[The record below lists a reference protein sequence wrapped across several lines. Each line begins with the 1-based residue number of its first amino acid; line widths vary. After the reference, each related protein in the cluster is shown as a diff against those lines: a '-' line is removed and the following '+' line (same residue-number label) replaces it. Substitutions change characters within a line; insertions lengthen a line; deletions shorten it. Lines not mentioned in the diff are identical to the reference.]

1 MASVDIN
8 GITLTYESSGDPQGP
23 AVLLNM
29 GLALQLIAWPREF
42 VDGLVQRGYHV
53 IRYDNRDAGLSSHFD
68 HLGVP
73 NLWLAYLRHVF
84 GWAQRAPYTLNDMAG
99 DALGLL
105 DALGIAAAHI
115 VGVSM
120 GGMVSQIMA
129 AHYPA
134 RTLSLTS
141 IMSSSGRP
149 GLPGPSPAAR
159 RILLRRTPSAHHR
172 ARVVEQMVD
181 TFRTIGSPAFPMP
194 EDLLRQMAGE
204 AVARNVSG
212 DGVARQ
218 LVAIAA
224 SGDRSAMLR
233 EIACR
238 ALVIHGDADPLVP
251 CACGID
257 TARQIPGARLEVI
270 QGMGHDMPPALVGRL
285 LVLLD
290 QHLRGNMA
298 G

>member
-29 GLALQLIAWPREF
+29 GLALQLISWPREF

-73 NLWLAYLRHVF
+73 NLWLAYLRHLF
-84 GWAQRAPYTLNDMAG
+84 GWPQQAPYTLNDMAG

-105 DALGIAAAHI
+105 DALGVAAAHI

-129 AHYPA
+129 ARYPA

-204 AVARNVSG
+204 AVARSVNG

-224 SGDRSAMLR
+224 SGDRSALLR
-233 EIACR
+233 KIACP

-270 QGMGHDMPPALVGRL
+270 EGMGHDMPPALVGRL
-285 LVLLD
+285 LALLD
-290 QHLRGNMA
+290 QHLRGKM
-298 G
+298 GG

>member
-8 GITLTYESSGDPQGP
+8 GITITYESSGDPAGP

-29 GLALQLIAWPREF
+29 GLALQLISWPYEF
-42 VDGLVQRGYHV
+42 VEGLVQRGYHV

-68 HLGVP
+68 HLGAP
-73 NLWLAYLRHVF
+73 NLWLAYLRHLF
-84 GWAQRAPYTLNDMAG
+84 GWQQRAPYTLNDMAG
-99 DALGLL
+99 DAVGLL
-105 DALGIAAAHI
+105 DALGVATAHI

-129 AHYPA
+129 ARYPA

-149 GLPGPSPAAR
+149 GLPGPTPAAR

-194 EDLLRQMAGE
+194 DDLLRQMAGE

-224 SGDRSAMLR
+224 SGDRSALLR
-233 EIACR
+233 KIRCP

-257 TARQIPGARLEVI
+257 TARQIPGARLELI
-270 QGMGHDMPPALVGRL
+270 EGMGHDMPPAIVGRL
-285 LVLLD
+285 LTLLD
-290 QHLRGNMA
+290 QHLRSNMA

>member
-8 GITLTYESSGDPQGP
+8 GITITYESSGDPGGP

-29 GLALQLIAWPREF
+29 GLALQLISWPYEF
-42 VDGLVQRGYHV
+42 VDGLVQRGYRV
-53 IRYDNRDAGLSSHFD
+53 IRYDNRDAGLSSQFD
-68 HLGVP
+68 HLGAP

-84 GWAQRAPYTLNDMAG
+84 GWRQRAAYTLHDMAG
-99 DALGLL
+99 DAVGLL
-105 DALGIAAAHI
+105 DALGVAAAHI

-129 AHYPA
+129 ARYPDRA
-134 RTLSLTS
+134 LSLTS

-149 GLPGPSPAAR
+149 GLPGPTGAAR

-172 ARVVEQMVD
+172 SRVVEQMVD
-181 TFRTIGSPAFPMP
+181 TFRTIGSPAYPTP
-194 EDLLRQMAGE
+194 EALLRRMAGE
-204 AVARNVSG
+204 AVARNVNG
-212 DGVARQ
+212 GGVARQ

-224 SGDRSAMLR
+224 SGDRSALLR
-233 EIACR
+233 DIRCP

-257 TARQIPGARLEVI
+257 TARQIPGARLELI
-270 QGMGHDMPPALVGRL
+270 RGMGHDMPPALMGRL
-285 LVLLD
+285 LALLD

>member
-1 MASVDIN
+1 MASVDLN
-8 GITLTYESSGDPQGP
+8 GITITYECSGDAAGP

-29 GLALQLIAWPREF
+29 GLALQLISWPREF
-42 VDGLVQRGYHV
+42 VDGLVQRGYRV
-53 IRYDNRDAGLSSHFD
+53 IRYDNRDAGLSSRFD
-68 HLGVP
+68 HCGAP
-73 NLWLAYLRHVF
+73 NLWLAYLRHLCR
-84 GWAQRAPYTLNDMAG
+84 WRQRAPYTLHDMAG
-99 DALGLL
+99 DAVGLL
-105 DALGIAAAHI
+105 DALGVAAAHV

-120 GGMVSQIMA
+120 GGMVAQIMA
-129 AHYPA
+129 ARYPA

-149 GLPGPSPAAR
+149 GLPGPTPAAR
-159 RILLRRTPSAHHR
+159 RILLRRTPSAHQR

-181 TFRTIGSPAFPMP
+181 TFRTIGSPAYPTP
-194 EDLLRQMAGE
+194 EALLRQMAGE
-204 AVARNVSG
+204 AVARNVNG

-224 SGDRSAMLR
+224 TGDRSALLR
-233 EIACR
+233 GIRCP
-238 ALVIHGDADPLVP
+238 ALVT

-257 TARQIPGARLEVI
+257 TARQIPGARLELI
-270 QGMGHDMPPALVGRL
+270 EGMGHDMPPALVGRL
-285 LVLLD
+285 LALLE

>member
-1 MASVDIN
+1 MASIEVN
-8 GITLTYESSGDPQGP
+8 GITITYESSGDPGGP

-29 GLALQLIAWPREF
+29 GLALQLISWPCALVE
-42 VDGLVQRGYHV
+42 GLVQQGFHV

-68 HLGVP
+68 HLGAP

-84 GWAQRAPYTLNDMAG
+84 GWRQHAAYTLHDMAA
-99 DALGLL
+99 DAVGLL
-105 DALGIAAAHI
+105 DALGVAAAHI

-129 AHYPA
+129 ARYPA
-134 RTLSLTS
+134 HVLSLTS

-149 GLPGPSPAAR
+149 GLPGPTPAAR

-181 TFRTIGSPAFPMP
+181 TFRTIGSPGFPTP
-194 EDLLRQMAGE
+194 EALLRQMAGE
-204 AVARNVSG
+204 AVARNVNG
-212 DGVARQ
+212 AGVARQ

-224 SGDRSAMLR
+224 SGDRSALLHDIR
-233 EIACR
+233 CP
-238 ALVIHGDADPLVP
+238 ALVIHGDADPLLP

-257 TARQIPGARLEVI
+257 TARQIPGARLELI
-270 QGMGHDMPPALVGRL
+270 EGMGHDMPPALVGRL
-285 LVLLD
+285 LALLEP
-290 QHLRGNMA
+290 HLRGNMA

>member
-8 GITLTYESSGDPQGP
+8 GITITYESSGDPAGP

-29 GLALQLIAWPREF
+29 GLALQLISWPGEF
-42 VDGLVQRGYHV
+42 VDGLVHRGYRV
-53 IRYDNRDAGLSSHFD
+53 IRYDNRDAGLSTQFD
-68 HLGVP
+68 HLGAP
-73 NLWLAYLRHVF
+73 NLWLAYLRHLF
-84 GWAQRAPYTLNDMAG
+84 GWRQRAAYTLNDMAG
-99 DALGLL
+99 DAVGLL
-105 DALGIAAAHI
+105 DALGVAAAHI

-129 AHYPA
+129 ARYPA

-149 GLPGPSPAAR
+149 GLPGPTPAAR
-159 RILLRRTPSAHHR
+159 RILLRRTPSAHQR

-181 TFRTIGSPAFPMP
+181 TIGSPAYPTP
-194 EDLLRQMAGE
+194 EALLRQMAGE
-204 AVARNVSG
+204 AVERRVNG

-224 SGDRSAMLR
+224 SGDRSALLGKIR
-233 EIACR
+233 CP

-257 TARQIPGARLEVI
+257 TARQIPGARLELI
-270 QGMGHDMPPALVGRL
+270 EGMGHDMPPALVGRL
-285 LVLLD
+285 LTLLD
-290 QHLRGNMA
+290 QHLRSNMA

>member
-8 GITLTYESSGDPQGP
+8 GITITYESSGDPAGP

-29 GLALQLIAWPREF
+29 GLALQLISWPHEL

-53 IRYDNRDAGLSSHFD
+53 IRYDNRDAGLSSHF
-68 HLGVP
+68 HHAGRP
-73 NLWLAYLRHVF
+73 NLPLSYLKYLL
-84 GWAQRAPYTLNDMAG
+84 GWPLRAAYTLHDMAA

-105 DALGIAAAHI
+105 DALGVRAAHV

-129 AHYPA
+129 AHYPQ

-141 IMSSSGRP
+141 IMSSSGRR
-149 GLPGPSPAAR
+149 GLPGPTPAAR
-159 RILLRRTPSAHHR
+159 RVLLRRTVSARQR
-172 ARVVEQMVD
+172 ARLAEQMVD
-181 TFRTIGSPAFPMP
+181 TFRTIGSPAYPMP
-194 EDLLRQMAGE
+194 EDLLRQMVGA
-204 AVARNVSG
+204 AIARSVNG

-218 LVAIAA
+218 LLAIAA
-224 SGDRSAMLR
+224 SGDRSPLLR
-233 EIACR
+233 QIRCP
-238 ALVIHGDADPLVP
+238 ALVIHGAADPLLP

-270 QGMGHDMPPALVGRL
+270 EGMGHDLPPALMGHL
-285 LVLLD
+285 LGLLD
-290 QHLRGNMA
+290 QHLRGKMA
-298 G
+298 S